1 MWWAFGYPIAFGDG
15 NKSIRSFIGGSN
27 FFMAGIETS
36 EDPKFYAHWIFQWAF
51 AATSATIVS
60 GAAAERCRYQAY
72 VIYTLVITGFVYP
85 VVVHWVWSDD
95 GWLSA
100 SKADRTFE
108 RSLGL
113 LDFAGSS
120 VVHVTGGG
128 AAFFA
133 AWFLGPRIG
142 RFEANG
148 RPTEVRS
155 NDQSLIMLGS
165 FILWFGWYAFNSS
178 SGVCVK
184 DCMVTASLAA
194 VNTTLSAAA
203 GSMTV
208 LFIHFIQGHRIQ
220 IAPGLNGLLAG
231 LVGITAG
238 CAVVEPFAAVLI
250 GIASGGLYY
259 AFAIFLLRM
268 RVDDPLEASAV
279 HFAPGLIGTIAVGL
293 FATETN
299 VARAYTGFKEG
310 KPPSN
315 EHHLTNPFISFEGQ
329 TDYGLFY
336 GGDGRQLSIQILGTL
351 VIAFWTCSINFALF
365 GLLDYYG
372 KLRVCEVEEMH
383 GLNASIHGIPD
394 KHRPAGNAA
403 YALSVNGDPDEIEK
417 EHMTTQD

>member
-1 MWWAFGYPIAFGDG
+1 
-15 NKSIRSFIGGSN
+15 
-27 FFMAGIETS
+27 MAGVETS
-36 EDPKFYAHWIFQWAF
+36 DNPKFYSHWIFQWAF

-72 VIYTLVITGFVYP
+72 VIYTVVITGFVYP

-100 SKADRTFE
+100 GKENRTFE
-108 RSLGL
+108 GSLGL

-148 RPTEVRS
+148 NPTEVRS

-208 LFIHFIQGHRIQ
+208 LFVHFIQGHRIQ

-238 CAVVEPFAAVLI
+238 CAVVEPFAAVII

-299 VARAYTGFKEG
+299 VARAYTGFRAG
-310 KPPSN
+310 KR
-315 EHHLTNPFISFEGQ
+315 PFRRRHSLNQLYIFEGH

-365 GLLDYYG
+365 GVLDYYG
-372 KLRVCEVEEMH
+372 KLRVGEVEEMH
-383 GLNASIHGIPD
+383 GLNASIHGIPE
-394 KHRPAGNAA
+394 KHRPTASAA
-403 YALSVNGDPDEIEK
+403 YALSVNGDPDDIEK
-417 EHMTTQD
+417 EHMTTQE